1 MVSFVRLFNRLAEN
15 KHYNHKKYWRM
26 RKEVINKDS
35 KVPKMIRFYYLYRMK
50 KIEALN
56 NAFIG
61 TFMGV
66 GTTFLE
72 PPILPH
78 ALNGIVIS
86 SFAKIGKNC
95 TIYHQVTI
103 AQENNKAAEIGDNC
117 LIGAGAKIIGEIKIG
132 NNVKI
137 GANTVVNKDVPD
149 NCTVVGIDKIVKLNG
164 KRVNMSLKDY
174 WNNNL

>member
-61 TFMGV
+61 TFMG
-66 GTTFLE
+66 GRDNFSR
-72 PPILPH
+72 
-78 ALNGIVIS
+78 AAYS
-86 SFAKIGKNC
+86 SS
-95 TIYHQVTI
+95 
-103 AQENNKAAEIGDNC
+103 C
-117 LIGAGAKIIGEIKIG
+117 LKWYC
-132 NNVKI
+132 
-137 GANTVVNKDVPD
+137 DF
-149 NCTVVGIDKIVKLNG
+149 
-164 KRVNMSLKDY
+164 
-174 WNNNL
+174 